1 MSGFSLDW
9 LRLRAPFDLAAR
21 SRGLAVDF
29 AAALPRARPLHLVDL
44 GAGTGG
50 NARALAPIVGGDQA
64 WRLFDDDLALVAAQ
78 GPEHLAWAAREG
90 HPAQDEGSGEVRV
103 DAAGGC
109 WHFRS
114 ARLDLR
120 DGIEPALADACDGV
134 TMAAF
139 ADLVGAAWIDRL
151 AAALARRRLPL
162 LAVLTVDGR
171 RVWRPAA
178 PEDAIVR
185 AAFAR
190 HQRRDK
196 GFGPALGPDATGHLA
211 AVLAAA
217 GFAVTTA
224 ASDWQIGSGDPAMLR
239 ALVTAEAGAAGEAA
253 PESAAAIAAWQTRRA
268 AELAAGILAVTI
280 GHCDLLAVPR

>member
-21 SRGLAVDF
+21 SRSLAVDF

-50 NARALAPIVGGDQA
+50 NARALAPVIGGDQI
-64 WRLFDDDLALVAAQ
+64 WRLFDDDPALVAGQ
-78 GPEHLAWAAREG
+78 GAEHLAWAAREG
-90 HPAQDEGSGEVRV
+90 HRAQDDGSGEVRV
-103 DAAGGC
+103 KAAGGH
-109 WHFRS
+109 WRFRGD
-114 ARLDLR
+114 RLDLR
-120 DGIEPALADACDGV
+120 GGVEPALAGACDGV

-162 LAVLTVDGR
+162 LAALTVDGR

-178 PEDAIVR
+178 AEDAIVR

-196 GFGPALGPDATGHLA
+196 GFGPALGPDAPRYLA
-211 AVLAAA
+211 AALAAA
-217 GFAVTTA
+217 GFAITTA
-224 ASDWQIGSGDPAMLR
+224 PSDWQVGSSDQAMLR
-239 ALVTAEAGAAGEAA
+239 ALVGAEAAAAGEAA
-253 PESAAAIAAWQTRRA
+253 PESAGAITAWQTRRA

>member
-1 MSGFSLDW
+1 MSVFSLDW

-21 SRGLAVDF
+21 SRRLAMDF

-44 GAGTGG
+44 AAGTGG
-50 NARALAPIVGGDQA
+50 NARALAPVIGGDQM
-64 WRLFDDDLALVAAQ
+64 WRLFDDDAALVAAQ

-90 HPAQDEGSGEVRV
+90 YRAQDEGSNGMRV
-103 DAAGGC
+103 DATGGC
-109 WHFRS
+109 WHFR
-114 ARLDLR
+114 ADRLDLR
-120 DGIEPALADACDGV
+120 GGIEPAVDDACDGV
-134 TMAAF
+134 AMAAF

-151 AAALARRRLPL
+151 AATLARRRLPL
-162 LAVLTVDGR
+162 LAALTVDGR

-196 GFGPALGPDATGHLA
+196 GFGPALGPDAPGHLA
-211 AVLAAA
+211 AALAAA

-224 ASDWQIGSGDPAMLR
+224 ASDWQIGTADQAMLR
-239 ALVTAEAGAAGEAA
+239 ALVAAEAAAAVAAA
-253 PESAAAIAAWQTRRA
+253 PEDATAIAAWRERRA
-268 AELAAGILAVTI
+268 AELVAGTLAVTI

>member
-50 NARALAPIVGGDQA
+50 NARALAPIIGGDQM
-64 WRLFDDDLALVAAQ
+64 WRLFDDDPALVAAQ

-90 HPAQDEGSGEVRV
+90 DPARDGGSGEVRV
-103 DAAGGC
+103 EAAGGH
-109 WHFRS
+109 WHFRGN
-114 ARLDLR
+114 RLDLR
-120 DGIEPALADACDGV
+120 CGIEPALADACDGV

-139 ADLVGAAWIDRL
+139 ADLVGATWIDRL
-151 AAALARRRLPL
+151 VAALARRRLPL

-178 PEDAIVR
+178 AEDAIVR

-196 GFGPALGPDATGHLA
+196 GFGPALGPDAPGRLA
-211 AVLAAA
+211 AALAAA
-217 GFAVTTA
+217 GFAVNTA
-224 ASDWQIGSGDPAMLR
+224 ASDWQISGGDQAMLR
-239 ALVTAEAGAAGEAA
+239 ALVAAEAGAAGDAA
-253 PESAAAIAAWQTRRA
+253 PEAAAAITAWRMRRMG
-268 AELAAGILAVTI
+268 ELAAGILAVTI

>member
-29 AAALPRARPLHLVDL
+29 AAALPRTRPLHLVDL

-50 NARALAPIVGGDQA
+50 NARALAPIIGGDQA
-64 WRLFDDDLALVAAQ
+64 WRLFDDDPALVAAQ
-78 GPEHLAWAAREG
+78 SAEHLRWAAGEG
-90 HPAQDEGSGEVRV
+90 HRAQDEGSGGVRV
-103 DAAGGC
+103 AAAGGR

-114 ARLDLR
+114 DRLDLR
-120 DGIEPALADACDGV
+120 GGVESALGDACDGV

-139 ADLVGAAWIDRL
+139 ADLVGATWIDRL
-151 AAALARRRLPL
+151 AVALARRRLPL

-196 GFGPALGPDATGHLA
+196 GFGSALGPDAPSHLA
-211 AVLAAA
+211 ASLAGA
-217 GFAVTTA
+217 GFDVTTA
-224 ASDWQIGSGDPAMLR
+224 ASDWQIGSGDQAMLR
-239 ALVTAEAGAAGEAA
+239 ALVAAEAGAAGQAA
-253 PESAAAIAAWQTRRA
+253 PESAAAITAWRTRRA
-268 AELAAGILAVTI
+268 AELAAGTLAVTI